1 MGRTHTQRRQGRS
14 RASESTDYGLPSFP
28 DPLNGVELRAVG
40 RHEQQRKALLT
51 FVAPCPV
58 QASMMVSDI
67 VQDHH
72 DPAPG
77 TAGEPPQLFQ
87 KREERVRV
95 EPVNFTAV
103 NELPVPDADGAK
115 VADALPVNRH
125 SKFTLY
131 RHRKITHPCS

>member
-1 MGRTHTQRRQGRS
+1 
-14 RASESTDYGLPSFP
+14 
-28 DPLNGVELRAVG
+28 
-40 RHEQQRKALLT
+40 
-51 FVAPCPV
+51 
-58 QASMMVSDI
+58 MMVSDI

-115 VADALPVNRH
+115 VADALPGRVVQQDGILV
-125 SKFTLY
+125 STDMQK
-131 RHRKITHPCS
+131 